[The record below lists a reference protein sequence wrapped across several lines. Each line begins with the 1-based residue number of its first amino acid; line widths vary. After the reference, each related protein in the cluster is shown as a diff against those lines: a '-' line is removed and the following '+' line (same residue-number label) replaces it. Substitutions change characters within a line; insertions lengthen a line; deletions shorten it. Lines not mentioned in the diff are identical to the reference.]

1 MARLLALTM
10 LVATTLCAPLAL
22 ANGPTKDECIE
33 AHGRGQDAREA
44 GRLSLARRLFL
55 SCAQKTCPA
64 LIQDDCARFS
74 DELDRAQ
81 PNVTFAAR
89 DRGGA
94 DLPDTTVYVDG
105 VLTAT
110 RLDDGKL
117 HDVDPGQHAIRFRS
131 GSREITQT
139 VVVNEGE
146 RGRLILAT
154 FGPVVA
160 PALGHLASSAPEPL
174 GTRPSAP
181 LWLAGGGVALVATGI
196 TLGVLGLRMVPSGC
210 SLSGHTCAVPPGD
223 PALDRARSAVTL
235 TDVGLAIGGAGL
247 AATSMGLLWRLVAP
261 RRIETG
267 RTWTPWVVAGGGG
280 LSVGGPL

>member
-1 MARLLALTM
+1 M
-10 LVATTLCAPLAL
+10 
-22 ANGPTKDECIE
+22 
-33 AHGRGQDAREA
+33 
-44 GRLSLARRLFL
+44 

-89 DRGGA
+89 DGAGA

-154 FGPVVA
+154 FGPVLGLFAGHPAPGA
-160 PALGHLASSAPEPL
+160 PAPL
-174 GTRPSAP
+174 GTRPSGP
-181 LWLAGGGVALVATGI
+181 LWLTGAGVAVVATGI
-196 TLGVLGLRMVPSGC
+196 TVGVVGLRLVPPEC

-235 TDVGLAIGGAGL
+235 TDVGLVVGAAGL
-247 AATSMGLLWRLVAP
+247 AVTSVGLLWRLVAP

-267 RTWTPWVVAGGGG
+267 RTWTPWIVAGGGG
-280 LSVGGPL
+280 LSVGGTL